1 MTLQQKHTEAMDP
14 LKNREAEL
22 CLEEGERKSPRQSLK
37 VPNPMQSLFPR
48 LCNLSSS
55 STAAMKAIFFVILF
69 VHSSSIIQ
77 SLTALKNHIPVRRCE
92 VYNKRMHSSK
102 PKKKIKLKCKN
113 LKLKGKLKSHNQKSS
128 NTAMLELNK
137 KTSPK
142 KEKINWWL
150 GSSSALSSRSVVG
163 AQAACQDLQRKRT
176 RVVCLVGGMM

>member
-142 KEKINWWL
+142 KEKIN
-150 GSSSALSSRSVVG
+150 
-163 AQAACQDLQRKRT
+163 
-176 RVVCLVGGMM
+176 